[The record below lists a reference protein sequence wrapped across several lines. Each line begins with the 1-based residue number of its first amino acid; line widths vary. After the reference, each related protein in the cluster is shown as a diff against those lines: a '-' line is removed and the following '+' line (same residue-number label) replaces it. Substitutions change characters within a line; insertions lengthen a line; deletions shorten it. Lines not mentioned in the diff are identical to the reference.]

1 MIVVEFRQSF
11 IKETFSYGECLN
23 INRRLE
29 YSIHTVYHVV
39 GWFGDQ
45 LARFGRFCIMLLLN
59 LDRVL
64 LKKRFLMVNI

>member
-11 IKETFSYGECLN
+11 IKETFSYGEWLN
-23 INRRLE
+23 IKRRLD

-45 LARFGRFCIMLLLN
+45 LARFGRFCIMLLN

-64 LKKRFLMVNI
+64 LKKRFPMVNI